1 MSSDIHNITFDCAD
15 PHAVA
20 RFWGEVTGWPVLDI
34 EVPEPG
40 GPECSVGLPSPA
52 RPRLYF
58 VQVPECK
65 TVKNRVHLDVMPND
79 RTQQEELDRLG
90 ALGARIVSDRRPE
103 VGWVILADPE
113 GNEFCVELSRAEI
126 AELEAA
132 EAAEALEAAEAARAA
147 GVSQS

>member
-1 MSSDIHNITFDCAD
+1 VSSDIHNITFDCAD

-20 RFWGEVTGWPVLDI
+20 RFWGGVTGRPVIDV

-40 GPECSVGLPSPA
+40 SPECSVGRPGPH

-58 VQVPECK
+58 VRVPEGK

-79 RTQQEELDRLG
+79 RTQQEELDRLV
-90 ALGARIVSDRRPE
+90 ALGGRIVHDARPE
-103 VGWVILADPE
+103 IGWVVMADVE
-113 GNEFCVELSRAEI
+113 GNEFCVELSRGEI

-132 EAAEALEAAEAARAA
+132 EAAEAAQAAEAVAA
-147 GVSQS
+147 AES